1 MEIFLTYLETFWL
14 ITHTHKG
21 KNSQVFLLR
30 MFFSNKS
37 GVIISSF
44 IHFNL
49 FSFAEKKKN
58 DQGVCVCVLMTHNVY
73 LPHLTSR
80 LNLPVCWNDKHY
92 YYYYYWPFFFFRFFF
107 FFLPDSTL
115 PDYFVLFFC
124 FSFIIIIIIGVSKK
138 KNKASSSTATTT
150 NFFFFFWQQQQQQS
164 SRVSRFRFVSI
175 IILYCVC
182 FCYFN
187 TQLDQ

>member
-92 YYYYYWPFFFFRFFF
+92 YYYYYWPFFFRFFF

-150 NFFFFFWQQQQQQS
+150 NFFFFF
-164 SRVSRFRFVSI
+164 FDNNNNHHEYHDFVSFQLLSCTVCVSA
-175 IILYCVC
+175 IL
-182 FCYFN
+182 
-187 TQLDQ
+187 THS